1 MPLQCSLFLIT
12 MSSSILKQLI
22 ELKQVYRD
30 QYFNFTSDQQQKY
43 NDLLNSRREIVKNW
57 HKNGQVATSSKT
69 VVKEVI
75 SQ

>member
-1 MPLQCSLFLIT
+1 
-12 MSSSILKQLI
+12 MSSSILKQLT
-22 ELKQVYRD
+22 ELKKVYRD
-30 QYFNFTSDQQQKY
+30 QYFNFTPDQQQKY

-57 HKNGQVATSSKT
+57 HKNDQVATSSKT

>member
-1 MPLQCSLFLIT
+1 

-30 QYFNFTSDQQQKY
+30 QYFNFTPDQQQKY

-57 HKNGQVATSSKT
+57 YKNDQVATSSKT